1 MNHLTD
7 QFPSP
12 QIPTQYEVIVENQLI
27 RYLLFLAPGLLIS
40 VLLLL
45 VVLIAI
51 SIGLNFNLMN
61 WLE

>member
-1 MNHLTD
+1 MNHFTD
-7 QFPSP
+7 HFPSP
-12 QIPTQYEVIVENQLI
+12 QIPTQYEVVVENQLI

-51 SIGLNFNLMN
+51 SISLNFNLMN

>member
-1 MNHLTD
+1 MNHLTA

-12 QIPTQYEVIVENQLI
+12 QIPTQYEVVVENQLI

-40 VLLLL
+40 ALLLL